1 MSFFGFGGPTTQGPN
16 GMSGTNQTGQQL
28 GQQPMNPNGQPGQPM
43 NPNGQ
48 SGQQANNSGKNNLT
62 KMLYYLNYK
71 KNNQKNVSQ
80 LKPGLVPVTQE
91 LLPAQL
97 EILQKYN
104 MEIPPQIYT
113 TSEKLGTNLIYMGKI
128 WNKPGQPGQQ
138 MNPTGQQ
145 PAQQPVQQPG
155 QQMNQT
161 GQQPAQGWLWGG
173 SPEIN
178 QPANSVNNKKEDLFY
193 PNETNIQIN
202 NTKNLETIK
211 NEGVNSTNKNLVF
224 MRENGAFVLNQLSFW
239 SQNYSCTP
247 QMNQTTNNRNGKPKY
262 LILNDIIWYYIFEC
276 PDAPANSGQTAQKST
291 GFWGGKNKKPTK
303 KPVKKIPTKKPVEKT
318 QIKKPVKKIPTKKP
332 VKKIPTK
339 KPFKKTPTKKPVKKP
354 TKKPVKKTLTK
365 KSTIKKVNK
374 TLNKK

>member
-1 MSFFGFGGPTTQGPN
+1 MNWWSSTPTTQGPN
-16 GMSGTNQTGQQL
+16 GMSGMSGMNQTGQQP
-28 GQQPMNPNGQPGQPM
+28 GQQPGQQMGQNGQ
-43 NPNGQ
+43 Q
-48 SGQQANNSGKNNLT
+48 SANNSGKNNLT

-80 LKPGLVPVTQE
+80 LKQGLVPVTQE

-113 TSEKLGTNLIYMGKI
+113 TTVDLGTNLIYMGKI
-128 WNKPGQPGQQ
+128 WNKPEQPGQQ
-138 MNPTGQQ
+138 
-145 PAQQPVQQPG
+145 PV

-161 GQQPAQGWLWGG
+161 GQQPSKGLLWGG

-202 NTKNLETIK
+202 NNKNLEAIK
-211 NEGVNSTNKNLVF
+211 NEGVNSRNKNLVF
-224 MRENGAFVLNQLSFW
+224 MRENGSFVLNQLSGW
-239 SQNYSCTP
+239 SLNYSCTP
-247 QMNQTTNNRNGKPKY
+247 QINQTNNNRNGKPKY

-276 PDAPANSGQTAQKST
+276 PDAPANSGQPST
-291 GFWGGKNKKPTK
+291 GWWGGKHKKPTK
-303 KPVKKIPTKKPVEKT
+303 KPVRKTPIKKPVEKT
-318 QIKKPVKKIPTKKP
+318 QIKKPVKKTPIKKP
-332 VKKIPTK
+332 IKKIPTK

>member
-16 GMSGTNQTGQQL
+16 VMSGTNQTGQQL
-28 GQQPMNPNGQPGQPM
+28 GQQLGQQPGQQM
-43 NPNGQ
+43 GQNGQ
-48 SGQQANNSGKNNLT
+48 QSANNSGKNNLT

-113 TSEKLGTNLIYMGKI
+113 TSESLGTNLIYMGKI
-128 WNKPGQPGQQ
+128 WNKPEQPG
-138 MNPTGQQ
+138 
-145 PAQQPVQQPG
+145 QQPG

-173 SPEIN
+173 SPETN

-202 NTKNLETIK
+202 NNKNLEAIK
-211 NEGVNSTNKNLVF
+211 NEGVNSRNKNLVF
-224 MRENGAFVLNQLSFW
+224 MRENGSFVLNQLSGW
-239 SQNYSCTP
+239 SLNYSCTP

-276 PDAPANSGQTAQKST
+276 PDAPADSRQPVQQSKGW
-291 GFWGGKNKKPTK
+291 WGGKHKKPTK
-303 KPVKKIPTKKPVEKT
+303 KPVRKTPIKKPVEKT
-318 QIKKPVKKIPTKKP
+318 QIKKPVKKTPIKKP
-332 VKKIPTK
+332 IKKIPTK
-339 KPFKKTPTKKPVKKP
+339 KPFKKTP